1 MSARSGE
8 SSSGKLACLTAI
20 YKGLL
25 EVAFALVPLAMVAYL
40 HLFQSPPLAFHNHLF
55 HEVAIGVSIIL
66 SLFAAW
72 VAFRCY
78 GGNGEPSLRYITL
91 AFLGFALVYAPHG
104 VLTRMGDHNLW
115 LFILFGPAS
124 RVVMAGFL
132 LEALMRHGESPDVPA
147 RRTALCTWLPWVAA
161 MALVDVAVAALAH
174 SPLAGAPANRWVME
188 GLAIL
193 LCLAGVGTI
202 RRRRMRSE
210 LMRSYQVALVAFATS
225 SVGFLLT
232 TAWTHLWWLSHAI
245 FAGGFFILSHGLAR
259 AYLTTRS
266 VANVYSEQEMIARLA
281 GAEAAAEAARAA
293 EAKLKEL
300 FDTSP
305 VGILVADTSGRVMFC
320 NRRQAALLGLDPAST
335 LDRDERAFYG
345 SPDIRDRSVAL
356 ALATGKPVS
365 AEIDSLTADGAVQ
378 CCMVTW
384 SPASFSGRPA
394 LVAWTVDVTD
404 RRRAALA
411 MEHAKRAAEEA
422 NRAKTEFL
430 AAMSHELRTPLNAI
444 NGFAETM
451 QAEILGPL
459 GNDRYREYCGHIVE
473 SGHHLTGLINDVLD
487 VAKVESG
494 RVPLCEDP
502 ISVRR
507 LIMAALT
514 MVGDRA
520 SGAQLVLDADVAP
533 DVPELLGDELRL
545 KQVLLNLL
553 GNAVKFTPPGG
564 RVAVRAWVADDRAI
578 LMAVEDTG
586 IGIAPHDKDKALAPF
601 SQVDTR
607 LERRYEG
614 LGLGLPLSR
623 SLMELHGGTL
633 ELDSM
638 PGQGTRVTLRFP
650 PRRSVIRRPYEAAY
664 SGNG

>member
-1 MSARSGE
+1 MSGLGGNAR
-8 SSSGKLACLTAI
+8 GKLARLTAV

-25 EVAFALVPLAMVAYL
+25 ELAFVLLPLALVAYL
-40 HLFQSPPLAFHNHLF
+40 HQFQSPPLKFHDHLF
-55 HEVAIGVSIIL
+55 HEIAIGVSIIL

-78 GGNGEPSLRYITL
+78 AANGEPSLRYITL

-104 VLTRMGDHNLW
+104 VLTRVSDHNLW

-132 LEALMRHGESPDVPA
+132 LEALMRHGEAPDSVSH
-147 RRTALCTWLPWVAA
+147 RTALSTWMPWVAA
-161 MALVDVAVAALAH
+161 MALVDVAVAVLAH

-193 LCLAGVGTI
+193 LCLAGVVTI
-202 RRRRMRSE
+202 RRRRLRSG
-210 LMRSYQVALVAFATS
+210 LMWIYQVALLSFATS
-225 SVGFLLT
+225 SAGFLLT

-245 FAGGFFILSHGLAR
+245 FAGGFFTLSHGLVR
-259 AYLTTRS
+259 SYLTTRS
-266 VANVYSEQEMIARLA
+266 VANVYSEQEMLARLA

-293 EAKLKEL
+293 EAKLMEL
-300 FDTSP
+300 FDSSP
-305 VGILVADTSGRVMFC
+305 VGILVADPQGRVLFC
-320 NRRQAALLGLDPAST
+320 NRRQAALLGLDPAAA
-335 LDRDERAFYG
+335 LGRNERAFY
-345 SPDIRDRSVAL
+345 SAPEIRDRSVAL

-365 AEIDSLTADGAVQ
+365 AEMDSVSADGAMQ

-384 SPASFSGRPA
+384 TPAAFADRPA
-394 LVAWTVDVTD
+394 LVAWNVDVTD

-411 MEHAKRAAEEA
+411 MEQAKRAAEEA

-473 SGHHLTGLINDVLD
+473 SGHHLTELINDVLD

-494 RVPLCEDP
+494 RVSLREE
-502 ISVRR
+502 SVSVQR
-507 LIMAALT
+507 LVMAALT
-514 MVGDRA
+514 MVRDRA
-520 SGAQLVLDADVAP
+520 SRAELVLDAQLAP
-533 DVPELLGDELRL
+533 DLPDLLGDELRL

-553 GNAVKFTPPGG
+553 GNAVKFTPAGG
-564 RVAVRAWVADDRAI
+564 RVAIRAWVEDNGGIAMVVD
-578 LMAVEDTG
+578 DTG
-586 IGIAPHDKDKALAPF
+586 IGIAAHDKDKALAPF

-623 SLMELHGGTL
+623 NLMELHGGTL
-633 ELDSM
+633 ELDSV
-638 PGQGTRVTLRFP
+638 PGKGTRVTLRFP
-650 PRRSVIRRPYEAAY
+650 PQRSAIRPPCEAVQ
-664 SGNG
+664 SGTA